1 MYSTVTHA
9 KKVKKKKKENIK
21 HWLTIVMITFSTLC
35 PLWCFFFFL
44 LSFLLCPVRTCAFE
58 LCLKE
63 TSAIDVLHLGRLYA
77 CCRPTTTLRFNFHRK
92 KRLKM
97 RQSTRSGEARTFFQ
111 CLSPVAPPPSPPHP
125 PPPPL
130 FRTTFTKHHF
140 DRTRIPQTG
149 STTIHN
155 TLCSKKLAWEMC
167 VRGTISFDSL
177 PKRSGSWFMF
187 CFDNVKKAVTDYGGT
202 LLFICV

>member
-9 KKVKKKKKENIK
+9 KKVKKKRKEENIK

-35 PLWCFFFFL
+35 PLWCFFFVVIFA
-44 LSFLLCPVRTCAFE
+44 LSCAHMCFRVV
-58 LCLKE
+58 LKRNECNRRSTSRE
-63 TSAIDVLHLGRLYA
+63 TIRML
-77 CCRPTTTLRFNFHRK
+77 PTYNYTTVQLPQK

-111 CLSPVAPPPSPPHP
+111 CLSPVAPPPH
-125 PPPPL
+125 PPL

-140 DRTRIPQTG
+140 DRTHIPQTG

-167 VRGTISFDSL
+167 VRGTISFESL

-187 CFDNVKKAVTDYGGT
+187 CFDKVKKAVTDYGGT